1 MIDIFVHVYSMSY
14 VCNLQYVNTQ
24 TAKPLC
30 NLELPVWLCT
40 FWDYEKCFSL
50 SALLYLELINLVYNF
65 SRPSHNKVMRNLQQ
79 LWQWPQPKPKPKP
92 KPKRNPSNLLQFLR
106 AIMGVTTD
114 LARQFM
120 HCFAMCNL
128 FFLTSWSLFI
138 QT

>member
-1 MIDIFVHVYSMSY
+1 MSS
-14 VCNLQYVNTQ
+14 VCSLQYVTYPKKKVCSMLIHRLQ
-24 TAKPLC
+24 SLC
-30 NLELPVWLCT
+30 VLQNSQYGYALFGTMKSVFL
-40 FWDYEKCFSL
+40 L
-50 SALLYLELINLVYNF
+50 SALLYLELINLVHNF
-65 SRPSHNKVMRNLQQ
+65 SRPSHNKVMRNPQQ
-79 LWQWPQPKPKPKP
+79 LWQWPQPKPKP

-120 HCFAMCNL
+120 HCFAMCKL